1 MTDQHQFS
9 SPKNKKTHRFNGQSD
24 RTDDNESQKQNP
36 PPPSGVDIIA
46 LVRSLQRTAGK
57 ADCFRTGN
65 ADCDIVDCDWRTYCL
80 ETPADRNLDNR
91 RRKRKSD

>member
-1 MTDQHQFS
+1 MTDRYQS
-9 SPKNKKTHRFNGQSD
+9 ASPKNQKLHRFNGQSD
-24 RTDDNESQKQNP
+24 RTDENESLKRKAP
-36 PPPSGVDIIA
+36 TAGVDIIA

-80 ETPADRNLDNR
+80 EAPADGNPEACHPPKN
-91 RRKRKSD
+91 SD